1 MKKIIFLLLV
11 FASVVFYGQNKLRIN
26 LDSEGKTYIKAA
38 VRANFW
44 ARHYQT
50 NPNSTMNGEAINHIT
65 DFSIRRLRMNFEAQL
80 TPKLFF
86 YSNFG
91 NNDINSVTER
101 NVRFDPLDMY
111 IEYTFAPEFAVGM
124 GEIGWGASRGAMRS
138 SKSMM
143 GLDTPLFSLFTVNKN
158 DDLARNLG
166 AFAKGRLGQ
175 WNYVFTVKNPLK
187 TTNNPVEGVVDYA
200 KNAVRKQYSAYLKY
214 DFFDVESNKTSYSGG
229 MGTYIGTK
237 KILNVAVGGV
247 FQSKMMSEL
256 VSGQPKYYDYKNFS
270 AEMFIDMPTS
280 ERNAAITTYLGF
292 FSTNFGRN
300 YIRQVGANDLADNV
314 ATSSH
319 YNWSGNDFPMMGTG
333 NTLFLQAG
341 YLLPKSEKFPYRIQP
356 HLSIQHSAF
365 DGLKDA
371 MNVYDLGVNV
381 FFKGHDQKLT
391 LSYQNRPIFDMNKEV
406 TSRKGMVVL
415 QYQIEIN

>member
-1 MKKIIFLLLV
+1 MKKKLLFGIILIASPLL
-11 FASVVFYGQNKLRIN
+11 GQNKLRIN
-26 LDSEGKTYIKAA
+26 LDESGKTYIRAA

-50 NPNSTMNGEAINHIT
+50 NPNSTMNGEAINHIS
-65 DFSIRRLRMNFEAQL
+65 DFSIRRLRMNFEAQI

-91 NNDINSVTER
+91 NNDINAVTER
-101 NVRFDPLDMY
+101 SIRFDPLDMY
-111 IEYTFAPEFAVGM
+111 LEYAFSPKLAIGM
-124 GEIGWGASRGAMRS
+124 GEIGWGASRGTMRS

-175 WNYVFTVKNPLK
+175 WNYVFTIKNPLK
-187 TTNNPVEGVVDYA
+187 MTNNPLEGKVDFA
-200 KNAVRKQYSAYLKY
+200 KNATRKQYSAYLKY
-214 DFFDVESNKTSYSGG
+214 DFFEVESNKNAYSGG
-229 MGTYIGTK
+229 AGTYIGTK
-237 KILNVAVGGV
+237 KIANIAIGGV

-256 VSGQPKYYDYKNFS
+256 INGQPKFYDYKNFS
-270 AEMFIDMPTS
+270 SEFFLDMPIS
-280 ERNAAITTYLGF
+280 EKNAAITSYLGF

-300 YIRQVGANDLADNV
+300 YVRQVGANDLADNV
-314 ATSSH
+314 ETSSH

-333 NTLFLQAG
+333 NTFFFQGG

-356 HLSIQHSAF
+356 HLSIQHSVF
-365 DGLKDA
+365 EGLKDA
-371 MNVYDLGVNV
+371 STIYDLGVNV

-391 LSYQNRPIFDMNKEV
+391 LSYQNRPIFNKNTEV
-406 TSRKGMVVL
+406 SSRKGMVIL